1 MAEIVSIHGKKEM
14 SVKKTRGRPR
24 KKKVEGRSGAAEGM
38 TEAKTVEGHGMDR
51 LRAAAER
58 RVAES
63 SEDLADLLLDKA
75 MEGKL
80 DSVKMLMK
88 LAEEEKARKEEEK
101 HGGENPIFKWLGM
114 EKAQP
119 EIGDVWIG
127 DGWKNEETGE
137 VVHGEWD
144 GWKLDEWKD
153 EEKAA

>member
-1 MAEIVSIHGKKEM
+1 
-14 SVKKTRGRPR
+14 
-24 KKKVEGRSGAAEGM
+24 
-38 TEAKTVEGHGMDR
+38 
-51 LRAAAER
+51 
-58 RVAES
+58 
-63 SEDLADLLLDKA
+63 
-75 MEGKL
+75 
-80 DSVKMLMK
+80 
-88 LAEEEKARKEEEK
+88 
-101 HGGENPIFKWLGM
+101 M